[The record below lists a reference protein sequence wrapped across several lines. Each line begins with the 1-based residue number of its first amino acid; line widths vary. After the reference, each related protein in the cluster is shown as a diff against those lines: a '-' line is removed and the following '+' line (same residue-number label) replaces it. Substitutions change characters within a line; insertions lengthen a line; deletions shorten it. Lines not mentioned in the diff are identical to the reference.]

1 MTTAQ
6 KIEKR
11 LKALGDAEKAAHA
24 LRFFK
29 TGPGQY
35 GEGDVFLGIR
45 MPVLRQLAKE
55 LINSPT
61 PASGH
66 PSAGGDS
73 SHSPPMEGCR
83 NGGVGSCGISLNDTV
98 ELLQSPFHEARLT
111 ALLIMTYQ
119 AKRGDASLPLYRA
132 YLANTDQI
140 NNWDLVDVTAE
151 HLVGAHLFERY
162 RVPQDPVKN
171 ERIVG
176 HASRIRERVSA
187 QKHRLPVIPGKPV
200 LQHSGALP
208 PLTKLAKSKN
218 LWERRIAI
226 LSTFYFIRRNDFDDT
241 LAIAEIL
248 LNDKED
254 LMHKAVGWM
263 LREVG
268 NRDLATE
275 EAFLLPRYKQM
286 PRTMLRYAIER
297 FDEPKRLD
305 YLKGRL

>member
-1 MTTAQ
+1 MTTAK
-6 KIEKR
+6 KIEKQ
-11 LKALGDAEKAAHA
+11 LKALGDAKTAKHSQ
-24 LRFFK
+24 RFFK

-45 MPVLRQLAKE
+45 VPVLRKLAKE
-55 LINSPT
+55 LSELPSP
-61 PASGH
+61 ACGH
-66 PSAGGDS
+66 PSPGGDS
-73 SHSPPMEGCR
+73 LKSPPGEGCR
-83 NGGVGSCGISLNDTV
+83 NGGVGSGGILLNDTV
-98 ELLQSPFHEARLT
+98 ELLQSPFHEARMT
-111 ALLIMTYQ
+111 ALLIMVYK
-119 AKRGDASLPLYRA
+119 AKRGDSSLPLYRA
-132 YLANTDQI
+132 YLGNTAKI

-151 HLVGAHLFERY
+151 HLVGAHLFER
-162 RVPQDPVKN
+162 
-171 ERIVG
+171 
-176 HASRIRERVSA
+176 SR
-187 QKHRLPVIPGKPV
+187 KP
-200 LQHSGALP
+200 LY
-208 PLTKLAKSKN
+208 KLAKSKS

-241 LAIAEIL
+241 LAIGEIL